1 MKEIN
6 ITTLVRSVGYDELSA
21 EDRRLVDAAKDATK
35 GSYAPYSQFKVGA
48 AILLENGE
56 IAAVLIGNEATLK
69 RFYRYGDTVV
79 LRAENPLFKE
89 IEYKNEEIEEV
100 TIESIKK
107 GKTHYSPN
115 IGEKSLIR
123 EMQIFLRQDRLQF
136 ISLIRLQVFL
146 LLQSVRNSVTS
157 ITQPSSMPSEK

>member
-56 IAAVLIGNEATLK
+56 IAIGAN
-69 RFYRYGDTVV
+69 
-79 LRAENPLFKE
+79 
-89 IEYKNEEIEEV
+89 
-100 TIESIKK
+100 
-107 GKTHYSPN
+107 
-115 IGEKSLIR
+115 
-123 EMQIFLRQDRLQF
+123 QDRK
-136 ISLIRLQVFL
+136 
-146 LLQSVRNSVTS
+146 SVV
-157 ITQPSSMPSEK
+157 

>member
-56 IAAVLIGNEATLK
+56 IAVGANQENAAFPSGTCAERSACYHAGAVFPSTPFKKIAVAAFANGDFQRLPISPCGACRQALLEYETLHK
-69 RFYRYGDTVV
+69 APIEVILYGKEEIYILPSVAS
-79 LRAENPLFKE
+79 LLPLCFKE
-89 IEYKNEEIEEV
+89 
-100 TIESIKK
+100 
-107 GKTHYSPN
+107 
-115 IGEKSLIR
+115 
-123 EMQIFLRQDRLQF
+123 F
-136 ISLIRLQVFL
+136 
-146 LLQSVRNSVTS
+146 
-157 ITQPSSMPSEK
+157 